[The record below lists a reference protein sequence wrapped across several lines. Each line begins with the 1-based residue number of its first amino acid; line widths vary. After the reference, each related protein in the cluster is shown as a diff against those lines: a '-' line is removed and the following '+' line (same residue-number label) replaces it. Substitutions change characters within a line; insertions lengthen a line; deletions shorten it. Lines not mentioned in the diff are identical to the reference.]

1 MYIQQL
7 NLPPPQPFLS
17 HVPET
22 NLLDVV
28 GVVADNRWLIAGV
41 TALALN
47 ARSGLLRLG
56 CVCHGGCWSCRCRSC
71 SGRDIGL
78 CGSDRG

>member
-28 GVVADNRWLIAGV
+28 GVVADNRWLEEKSLVAD
-41 TALALN
+41 L
-47 ARSGLLRLG
+47 
-56 CVCHGGCWSCRCRSC
+56 
-71 SGRDIGL
+71 
-78 CGSDRG
+78 